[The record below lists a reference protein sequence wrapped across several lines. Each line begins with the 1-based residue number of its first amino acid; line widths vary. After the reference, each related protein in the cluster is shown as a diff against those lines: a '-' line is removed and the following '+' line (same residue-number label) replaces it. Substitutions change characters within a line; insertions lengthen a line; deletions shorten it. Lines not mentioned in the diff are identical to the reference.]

1 MQNSPEWV
9 CWCPYTENLEQRGF
23 KSPPLSIRLFWQLQN
38 CRERDLV
45 KIQYWLQHIAP
56 PQNAQLLKREIREEV
71 KKGEFRTFGNKH
83 FWPKNLQNPGTCPLP
98 DIFLWTRPVW
108 DIWGMLLWHWCNLSD
123 MGGVVRA
130 FICQIAPRQTRLLI
144 SRSRH
149 QGRSR
154 CRIFSPPPSWS
165 TCFLR

>member
-56 PQNAQLLKREIREEV
+56 PQNAQVLKREIREEV
-71 KKGEFRTFGNKH
+71 KKGEFRTFANKH
-83 FWPKNLQNPGTCPLP
+83 FWPKNFQIPDTCPLP
-98 DIFLWTRPVW
+98 DIFCEPDLPRFSFENYRVSGNPKCWVYPK
-108 DIWGMLLWHWCNLSD
+108 NS
-123 MGGVVRA
+123 GVPTSVS
-130 FICQIAPRQTRLLI
+130 I
-144 SRSRH
+144 SGITLHTHLAQYVQKRDNTHNS
-149 QGRSR
+149 QKY
-154 CRIFSPPPSWS
+154 PSVEA
-165 TCFLR
+165 